1 MFFCRCK
8 VFFNVLLACTFFVVT
23 AFVVRSA
30 TVCKF
35 ADIQGERTF
44 YLRSA
49 SSEAWTKRELGF
61 FDCFR
66 VQGESVCFSVQ
77 GDVEDEIKKLFDLY
91 GATLVLEEESAGVV
105 SYYGYTPKWRE
116 KVEIDGACINLHVAV
131 QQNGGV
137 ISVGSP
143 VIFGGF

>member
-8 VFFNVLLACTFFVVT
+8 VFFNVLLACSFFIVT

-49 SSEAWTKRELGF
+49 SSNAWTKSELGF

-66 VQGESVCFSVQ
+66 VQGESVCFVAKKNTQ
-77 GDVEDEIKKLFDLY
+77 DEMQKLFDFY
-91 GATLVLEEESAGVV
+91 GATLVLKEENADVV
-105 SYYGYTPKWRE
+105 SYYGYTKKWRE
-116 KVEIDGACINLHVAV
+116 KVEIGGACINLHVAV
-131 QQNGGV
+131 QKNGGV

-143 VIFGGF
+143 IIFGGF